1 MRSLPIC
8 VGAAISAAAFCA
20 CAQADTIATFADP
33 SPGPDQPVFT
43 FSSDGNSGQLSG
55 GWSAPGLLLETPGLA
70 IADVPNA
77 HFSMPAVAGT
87 LNVDTTWTL
96 GAGSVTFADSSDTAL
111 FTITFDSAVLTSP
124 SQFGGSDF
132 ASNNV
137 TISGPAIAIPLT
149 NEAFAFSFSN
159 PVGDLAN
166 YTVTSAFTS
175 SADLV
180 PEPASLVLL
189 GLGAMALIRR
199 RPASV

>member
-1 MRSLPIC
+1 MRSFPIC
-8 VGAAISAAAFCA
+8 VGAAIGAIALSA

-33 SPGPDQPVFT
+33 SPGGDQPVFT
-43 FSSDGNSGQLSG
+43 FSSTGGTGQLSG
-55 GWSAPGLLLETPGLA
+55 GWSTTGLLLETPGLA

-77 HFSMPAVAGT
+77 HFIMPAVNGT
-87 LNVDTTWTL
+87 LNSGSTWDL
-96 GAGSVTFADSSDTAL
+96 GAGSVTFADSADAVL

-137 TISGPAIAIPLT
+137 SISGPAVTVPLT
-149 NEAFAFSFSN
+149 NEAFAFSFAN
-159 PVGDLAN
+159 PVGTLEN

-180 PEPASLVLL
+180 PEPASLALL
-189 GLGAMALIRR
+189 GLGAAALLRR
-199 RPASV
+199 R